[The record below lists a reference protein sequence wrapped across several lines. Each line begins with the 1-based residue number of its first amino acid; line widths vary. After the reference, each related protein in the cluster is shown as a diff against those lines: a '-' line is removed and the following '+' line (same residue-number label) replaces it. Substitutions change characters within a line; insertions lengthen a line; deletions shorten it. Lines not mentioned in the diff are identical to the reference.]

1 MLTKDRASFEYN
13 IFDLFKYKLS
23 FFLNSRS
30 KKKRWKGISYVKW
43 EAGVFDLNLVVGNSK
58 VNLINWYDHFPNYNS
73 IRVDIVNRYFTDND
87 FECIKILLSRIG
99 YLFRVNDACSDK
111 DYRLFFFITQLANIK
126 NISSNVSKN
135 ELMTSLCQQ
144 LLCEL
149 FMSHEDFSRFKIID
163 NSFLFH
169 TEKYGYVAVNDIINI
184 FFLSNESECGNKLGD
199 FYLSVIDF
207 LFARDKVKYHY
218 DFNDINEE
226 FIYPDFFV
234 NKEKNEKIK
243 VKLSKLIGDILN
255 PLQSTHEVFVSNILL
270 MNIIFYILK
279 DNPGYLMNIYLD
291 LDDDSLFFYFLEA
304 VIKRRLIIGKE
315 HFSGLNFE
323 SYLQRIKLNETQ
335 FYNILTER

>member
-1 MLTKDRASFEYN
+1 MLTKDSSFFEYN

-23 FFLNSRS
+23 CFLNSRS
-30 KKKRWKGISYVKW
+30 KIKRWKGISYVKW
-43 EAGVFDLNLVVGNSK
+43 EAGVFDLNVVVGRGK
-58 VNLINWYDHFPNYNS
+58 INLITWYDHLPNYD
-73 IRVDIVNRYFTDND
+73 RVRNNIVSRYFTDND

-99 YLFRVNDACSDK
+99 YLFRVNDICSDK

-149 FMSHEDFSRFKIID
+149 FMSYEDFSRFKISD
-163 NSFLFH
+163 NNFLFH
-169 TEKYGYVAVNDIINI
+169 TEKCGYVNVIDVINI
-184 FFLSNESECGNKLGD
+184 LFLSDKSESGNKLGG

-207 LFARDKVKYHY
+207 LFVRDKVKYHY
-218 DFNDINEE
+218 DFNDTNEK
-226 FIYPDFFV
+226 FIYPDFFIS
-234 NKEKNEKIK
+234 KEKNEKIK
-243 VKLSKLIGDILN
+243 IKLSKLIGDILN
-255 PLQSTHEVFVSNILL
+255 PLQSTNEVFVSNILL

-279 DNPGYLMNIYLD
+279 DNPGYLMDIYID
-291 LDDDSLFFYFLEA
+291 LDDDFLFFCFLEA

-323 SYLQRIKLNETQ
+323 NYLQRIKLNETQ